1 MHAVS
6 IRICLDKN
14 RAYALVK
21 ALKAELGQPQPE
33 KGVVGVGLDG
43 EGCLLLTIESVSVSG
58 LRALTNSFL
67 YLIYAALD
75 SLERSTG

>member
-6 IRICLDKN
+6 IRICVDKD

-33 KGVVGVGLDG
+33 KGVVGVELDG
-43 EGCLLLTIESVSVSG
+43 EGCVLITIESVSVSG
-58 LRALTNSFL
+58 LRALANSFL
-67 YLIYAALD
+67 YLTYAALD
-75 SLERSTG
+75 SLERSTS